1 MRDAQK
7 TPLGQAP
14 PMAILKKFWS
24 FIGVALF
31 LFAVFWL
38 PKDLADTNQAIEPW
52 KRIISMVD
60 QNTALWSFALFA
72 LAYIFWMD
80 ARPFVMA
87 YLGGRKSAKAL
98 EKSHVIPDVRA
109 ADSKSVRNLL
119 NGDERTKFVALLQS
133 GGITAWARNKNS
145 VRRDLSSVK
154 NETWRIHTIEF
165 VDINNKQ
172 QTLVADP
179 TGIKKY
185 PWSKDVHEPDLTHIY
200 DIHFNRSQLKSI
212 WPTVSF

>member
-1 MRDAQK
+1 MGDSQK
-7 TPLGQAP
+7 NPLGQVP

-24 FIGVALF
+24 FISVALF
-31 LFAVFWL
+31 LFTVFWL

-72 LAYIFWMD
+72 LAYIFWID

-87 YLGGRKSAKAL
+87 YLIGRKSDKAF
-98 EKSHVIPDVRA
+98 ENSHVIPDIRA
-109 ADSKSVRNLL
+109 ADSIFVRNLL

-145 VRRDLSSVK
+145 ARRDLSSVK
-154 NETWRIHTIEF
+154 NETWQIHTIEF
-165 VDINNKQ
+165 VDIHSKK

-185 PWSKDVHEPDLTHIY
+185 PWRKDVHEPDLTHIY
-200 DIHFNRSQLKSI
+200 DIHFNRSQLNSI
-212 WPTVSF
+212 WPNLKF